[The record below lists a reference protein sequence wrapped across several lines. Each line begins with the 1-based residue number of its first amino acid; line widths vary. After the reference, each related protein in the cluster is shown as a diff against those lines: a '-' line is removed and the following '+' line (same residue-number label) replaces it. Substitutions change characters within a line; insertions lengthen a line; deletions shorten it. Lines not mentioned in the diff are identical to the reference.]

1 MTQDVKEL
9 ASETKQADLRSTCGR
24 KEATS
29 SSCSPYMH
37 YGTNVDIHM
46 HAYTKISLFNPT
58 KLMAFYIKKPKGSN

>member
-24 KEATS
+24 KDAT

-37 YGTNVDIHM
+37 YGTNVDRHM
-46 HAYTKISLFNPT
+46 HAYTKINLFNPT
-58 KLMAFYIKKPKGSN
+58 KLMVFYI